1 MGAVFIGF
9 GTVVNV
15 VAVVIGSLI
24 GLGLGDRI
32 PARTRTTVTDV
43 LGLFTLVVGGFAAAA
58 MASSALA
65 TEVGP
70 GVGTLVVLGSL
81 LIGALVGSWLHVEDR
96 LEALAERVRR
106 RFAGG
111 ESSARFVD
119 GVVTSTLVW
128 CVGPLT
134 ILGAINDG
142 LGRGSEQLLV
152 KSLLDG
158 FAAIAFASSLGVGV
172 LFAGVPLALI
182 QGLLTLGGFL
192 LGDVLPLA
200 HIDALTATGG
210 VILLGLGLRLL
221 DLKQIAVGDLL
232 PALLIAPLGV
242 QLVSV
247 FV

>member
-172 LFAGVPLALI
+172 LFAAVPLALI

>member
-58 MASSALA
+58 MVSSALA

-172 LFAGVPLALI
+172 LFAAVPLALI

>member
-1 MGAVFIGF
+1 M
-9 GTVVNV
+9 
-15 VAVVIGSLI
+15 
-24 GLGLGDRI
+24 
-32 PARTRTTVTDV
+32 
-43 LGLFTLVVGGFAAAA
+43 
-58 MASSALA
+58 
-65 TEVGP
+65 
-70 GVGTLVVLGSL
+70 
-81 LIGALVGSWLHVEDR
+81 
-96 LEALAERVRR
+96 
-106 RFAGG
+106 
-111 ESSARFVD
+111 
-119 GVVTSTLVW
+119 
-128 CVGPLT
+128 
-134 ILGAINDG
+134 
-142 LGRGSEQLLV
+142 LV

-172 LFAGVPLALI
+172 LFAAVPLALI

>member
-106 RFAGG
+106 RFVGG

-172 LFAGVPLALI
+172 LFAAVPLALI

>member
-172 LFAGVPLALI
+172 LFAAVPLALI

-221 DLKQIAVGDLL
+221 ELKQIAVGDLL

>member
-221 DLKQIAVGDLL
+221 ELKQIAVGDLL

>member
-1 MGAVFIGF
+1 MGAVLIGF

-172 LFAGVPLALI
+172 LFAAVPLALI

>member
-172 LFAGVPLALI
+172 LFAAVPLALI

-210 VILLGLGLRLL
+210 VILLGLDLRLL

>member
-106 RFAGG
+106 RCAGG
-111 ESSARFVD
+111 ESSARFVV

-128 CVGPLT
+128 CVGPVT
-134 ILGAINDG
+134 FLGAINGG
-142 LGRGSEQLLV
+142 LGRGSDQLLV

-172 LFAGVPLALI
+172 LFAAVPLALI